1 MGKTQM
7 ESEVGT
13 QNLDETKVGLET
25 TLVSSIFLAFLHA
38 FSNANQSHSVVHV
51 TKQPSFEFH

>member
-1 MGKTQM
+1 MGETQV

-13 QNLDETKVGLET
+13 QNLDEAKVGLEVAS
-25 TLVSSIFLAFLHA
+25 VSSVFLAFLHA
-38 FSNANQSHSVVHV
+38 FSNVIQSRPVVQI